1 MSAAL
6 PFDAVVIIVNY
17 NGSDDLGRC
26 LDALAMQT
34 RPPRQ
39 VIVVDNAS
47 SDGSAEQ
54 VGTHLP
60 AALLIRAN
68 RNLGF
73 ARANNLAAAHAVE
86 TRWLIT
92 LNPDAFPARDWLAHL
107 EAATTRYSE
116 CAMFACRLLMAQEPT
131 RLDGAGDSYHLSGYA
146 WRRHHGATAIDHAT
160 APREVFSPCGAAA
173 MFRRDA
179 FRRVGGFDENLF
191 CYMEDVDLAFRL
203 RLAGEHCMYLP
214 DARVLHTGSGST
226 GYRSRFSTYHGHRN
240 MVWVFLQNMPAAL
253 LWRYLPVFL
262 LANVAALLVG
272 ARRGQLAVVAKAKFD
287 ALKQL
292 RRCLARRRA
301 VQSDRRISAIALI
314 PALDRGWWPET
325 RTWYTNPSSR
335 SRP

>member
-1 MSAAL
+1 M
-6 PFDAVVIIVNY
+6 VIIVNY
-17 NGSDDLGRC
+17 NGGEGIGRC
-26 LDALAMQT
+26 LDALAAQT

-47 SDGSAEQ
+47 SDGSAER
-54 VGTHLP
+54 VNDHLP
-60 AALLIRAN
+60 TALLIRAN
-68 RNLGF
+68 HNLGF

-92 LNPDAFPARDWLAHL
+92 LNPDAFPACDWLARL
-107 EAATTRYSE
+107 EAATTRYPGY
-116 CAMFACRLLMAQEPT
+116 AMFACRLLMASDPM
-131 RLDGAGDSYHLSGYA
+131 RLDGAGDSYHRSGYA

-179 FRRVGGFDENLF
+179 FRRAGGFDEHLF

-262 LANVAALLVG
+262 LANVAALAVG
-272 ARRGQLAVVAKAKFD
+272 ARRGQLAVVARAKFD

-301 VQSDRRISAIALI
+301 VQSDRRVSAAALL

-325 RTWYTNPSSR
+325 RAWYTNPSPRSR
-335 SRP
+335 S